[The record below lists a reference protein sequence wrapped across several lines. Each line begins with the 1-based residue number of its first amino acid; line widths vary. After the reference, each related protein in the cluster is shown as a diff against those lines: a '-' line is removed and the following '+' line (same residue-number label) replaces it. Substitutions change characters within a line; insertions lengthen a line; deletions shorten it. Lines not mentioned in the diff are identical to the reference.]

1 MSLVNKMQ
9 SSVLHKMRLNKH
21 KVFYVC
27 SYGGCGSKMLCQY
40 LSHFGTVKHV
50 HSRNPPQQLTHI
62 GTRDE
67 WFSSIPIPINELS
80 SYYVI
85 YIYRDPVK
93 AIQSRFHD
101 PTHLAHIQINPSIT
115 LEQVIERKQD
125 LYGIENFFD
134 NYTTYGYKQRNY
146 TYIQRNYKL
155 YCVKYENLF
164 TNMEEFNRVLN
175 ITCNDKSLYPVEK
188 TREKPASNEAL
199 ALEHIYAPLKQ
210 RMAKMPFITV
220 V

>member
-1 MSLVNKMQ
+1 MSLVNKMH
-9 SSVLHKMRLNKH
+9 SAVLHKMRFNQH

-67 WFSSIPIPINELS
+67 WFSSIPILINELS
-80 SYYVI
+80 NYYVI

-93 AIQSRFHD
+93 AIQSRFHE
-101 PTHLAHIQINPSIT
+101 PAHLAHIQVNPSIT
-115 LEQVIERKQD
+115 LQQVIERKQD

-134 NYTTYGYKQRNY
+134 NYTNTQHNYKQRNY
-146 TYIQRNYKL
+146 KI

-164 TNMEEFNRVLN
+164 TNMEQFNRVLN
-175 ITCNDKSLYPVEK
+175 INCADKSLYPVEK

-199 ALEHIYAPLKQ
+199 ALEQLYAPLKQ

>member
-1 MSLVNKMQ
+1 MSLINKMQ
-9 SSVLHKMRLNKH
+9 LSVLQNIRKTQHR
-21 KVFYVC
+21 VFYVC

-67 WFSSIPIPINELS
+67 WFSNQPIPTNEVS
-80 SYYVI
+80 KYYVI
-85 YIYRDPVK
+85 YIYRDPIK

-101 PTHLAHIQINPSIT
+101 PVHLAHIQVNPSVT
-115 LEQVIERKQD
+115 LQQVIERKQD

-134 NYTTYGYKQRNY
+134 NYTYKQRNY
-146 TYIQRNYKL
+146 KQRNYKI
-155 YCVKYENLF
+155 YCIKYESFFN
-164 TNMEEFNRVLN
+164 NIEEFNRVLN
-175 ITCNDKSLYPVEK
+175 INCNDKSIYPVEK
-188 TREKPASNEAL
+188 TRDKPIAQNILTTLEK
-199 ALEHIYAPLKQ
+199 IYAPLKQ
-210 RMAKMPFITV
+210 KMATLPFITV

>member
-9 SSVLHKMRLNKH
+9 SSVLQKMRLNQH

-67 WFSSIPIPINELS
+67 WFSSIAIPITELS
-80 SYYVI
+80 NYYVI

-93 AIQSRFHD
+93 AIQSRFHE
-101 PTHLAHIQINPSIT
+101 PAHLAHIQVNPSIT
-115 LEQVIERKQD
+115 LQQVIERKQD

-134 NYTTYGYKQRNY
+134 NYTQRNYKQRNY
-146 TYIQRNYKL
+146 KI

-175 ITCNDKSLYPVEK
+175 INCSDKSLYPVEK
-188 TREKPASNEAL
+188 TRVKPASNETL
-199 ALEHIYAPLKQ
+199 ALEQLYAPLKQ